1 MRYFRKISANL
12 RIGFSLFLVLTFNV
26 SAGTHSDLSQAS
38 ESKIEVEKAAETH
51 DFQCSGSE
59 VCRETSTGLPFRIL
73 PRSFSDVYKS
83 QRASPDNIV
92 KASVRAFWPLYVF
105 AREGLDLSDPAAPN
119 GWYRVSETAQ
129 GPPLGWMH
137 ARDVVEWRQALVVS
151 YTHPGFGGEE
161 RQRVLMFRNKE
172 DLDTLIDS
180 QDMVGNA
187 VELYKGL
194 FRGHIADSLI
204 SKEPELFVDINRTF
218 YLLPIL
224 DFEAI
229 EIEGDDARLLQLA
242 AAMPRKRGAD
252 TLENQDYRSKAM
264 KKPRSQDQGAKGLGI
279 DIVFVMDMTVSM
291 QPYLD
296 RTKMAIRE
304 IARRIKETNIKQK
317 IRFGLVGYRDDV
329 SKTPALEFTSK
340 NFTPDLVDM
349 ATFIDILGERAQAA
363 KVSSVRYPEE
373 VFAGVETGLLSNW
386 NEESLSFIVLVGDS
400 SSHPVGH
407 EQNTTGKDA
416 DVLRLS
422 AEDNQVHILGIH
434 LLNPRHPE
442 DHAIAREQYRLLSR
456 IRGKQ
461 DRSAFVEVNTSE
473 TGTFQS
479 VVEAITKIFSGIL
492 SDLQTG
498 KVDVLEK
505 VDRPSEK
512 IGDDPEPV
520 RTATQAARE
529 IVGAALVEYLGRD
542 ANPPKDIIAWA
553 LDRDPTNPA
562 IRALEVRVL
571 VNKRQLSDLIMS
583 LDHVLGAM
591 ARTKMSQMQFFDAL
605 QGVSSQTM
613 KNPEAIN
620 QFATLKESGL
630 LPSFLQSLPYKSEIL
645 SLNAEMYASMTA
657 EQRATLERS
666 LRAKLQQY
674 RDINEQ
680 VDGWVRL
687 NESDLDINKV
697 YSLHLDYL
705 P

>member
-1 MRYFRKISANL
+1 MRYFRKTSANL
-12 RIGFSLFLVLTFNV
+12 RIGLSLFLALPFLGVCT
-26 SAGTHSDLSQAS
+26 ADLAQAS
-38 ESKIEVEKAAETH
+38 ESKIEGEKASGKH

-59 VCRETSTGLPFRIL
+59 VCREISTGLPFRIL
-73 PRSFSDVYKS
+73 PRSFSNVYKS
-83 QRASPDNIV
+83 QKASPDDIAR
-92 KASVRAFWPLYVF
+92 ASVRAFWPLYVF

-119 GWYRVSETAQ
+119 GWYQVSETEQ
-129 GPPLGWMH
+129 GPPLGWMQT
-137 ARDVVEWRQALVVS
+137 RDVLEWRQALVVS

-161 RQRVLMFRNKE
+161 RQRVLMFRSKK
-172 DLDTLIDS
+172 DLETIIHS
-180 QDMVGNA
+180 QDMVGKA

-194 FRGHIADSLI
+194 YRGDIAGSLI

-224 DFEAI
+224 DFEII
-229 EIEGDDARLLQLA
+229 EIEGDEARLLQLA
-242 AAMPRKRGAD
+242 AAMPGKRGSD
-252 TLENQDYRSKAM
+252 TLENQDYRTKAM
-264 KKPRSQDQGAKGLGI
+264 QKPQSQDEGVKELGI
-279 DIVFVMDMTVSM
+279 DIVFVMDMTLSM
-291 QPYLD
+291 QPYID
-296 RTKMAIRE
+296 RTKMAIVE
-304 IARRIKETNIKQK
+304 IAHRIKQSNIKQK

-329 SKTPALEFTSK
+329 SKTPALEFTSR

-349 ATFIDILGERAQAA
+349 ATFIEILDEKAQAA
-363 KVSSVRYPEE
+363 KVSSVGYPEE

-386 NEESLSFIVLVGDS
+386 NEESLHFIVTVGDS

-416 DVLRLS
+416 DVLRRS

-442 DHAIAREQYRLLSR
+442 DHAIAREQYSLLSR
-456 IRGKQ
+456 VRGKQ
-461 DRSAFVEVNTSE
+461 DSSAFVEIDTAE
-473 TGTFQS
+473 TETFQA
-479 VVEAITKIFSGIL
+479 VVEAITKIFLGIL
-492 SDLQTG
+492 SDLQSG
-498 KVDVLEK
+498 KVDVLAE
-505 VDRPSEK
+505 VDRPPEK
-512 IGDDPEPV
+512 VTGEPDPV

-529 IVGAALVEYLGRD
+529 IAGAALVEYLGRE
-542 ANPPKDIIAWA
+542 ANPPKDILAWA
-553 LDRDPTNPA
+553 LDRDTTNPA

-571 VNKRQLSDLIMS
+571 VNKRQLSDLIPA
-583 LDHVLGAM
+583 LEQVLSAM
-591 ARTKMSQMQFFDAL
+591 DRAKMSQMQFFDAL

-620 QFATLKESGL
+620 QFGTLAESGL
-630 LPSFLQSLPYKSEIL
+630 LPAFLQGLPYRSEIL

-657 EQRATLERS
+657 EQRAALERS

-687 NESDLDINKV
+687 NDSDPDINKV
-697 YSLHLDYL
+697 YPLHLDYL

>member
-1 MRYFRKISANL
+1 MHYIRKISAKR
-12 RIGFSLFLVLTFNV
+12 RIGLSLFLALAFN
-26 SAGTHSDLSQAS
+26 AGADTYSDLAHAG
-38 ESKIEVEKAAETH
+38 ESKIEDEKASEKL

-59 VCRETSTGLPFRIL
+59 ACRETSTGLPFRIL
-73 PRSFSDVYKS
+73 PRSFSHVYKS
-83 QRASPDNIV
+83 QKASPDNIV
-92 KASVRAFWPLYVF
+92 KASVRAFWPLYLF
-105 AREGLDLSDPAAPN
+105 AREGLDLSDPAAPT
-119 GWYRVSETAQ
+119 GWYRVSETQQ

-137 ARDVVEWRQALVVS
+137 ARDVLEWRQALVVS

-172 DLDTLIDS
+172 GLETLTDS

-194 FRGHIADSLI
+194 FRGRIADSLI
-204 SKEPELFVDINRTF
+204 SKEPELFVDINQTF

-224 DFEAI
+224 DFEVI

-264 KKPRSQDQGAKGLGI
+264 KEPRSQDQGVKELGI
-279 DIVFVMDMTVSM
+279 DIVFVMDMTLSM

-296 RTKMAIRE
+296 RTKMAIGE
-304 IARRIKETNIKQK
+304 IARRIKETHIKQK

-329 SKTPALEFTSK
+329 SKTPALEFASK
-340 NFTPDLVDM
+340 NFTPELVDM
-349 ATFIDILGERAQAA
+349 TTLIEILDEKAQAA
-363 KVSSVRYPEE
+363 TVSSVGYPEE
-373 VFAGVETGLLSNW
+373 VFAGVETGLSSNW

-434 LLNPRHPE
+434 LLNSRHPE
-442 DHAIAREQYRLLSR
+442 DHAIAKEQYCLLSR
-456 IRGKQ
+456 VRGKQ
-461 DRSAFVEVNTSE
+461 EHSAFVEIDTEE
-473 TGTFQS
+473 TGTFQA
-479 VVEAITKIFSGIL
+479 VVETITGIFSGIL
-492 SDLQTG
+492 SDVQSG
-498 KVDVLEK
+498 KVDVLEAAGRLPEK
-505 VDRPSEK
+505 V
-512 IGDDPEPV
+512 GDEPEPV

-529 IVGAALVEYLGRD
+529 IAGAALVEYLGRD

-571 VNKRQLSDLIMS
+571 VNKQQLSDLI
-583 LDHVLGAM
+583 LALEHVLSAM
-591 ARTKMSQMQFFDAL
+591 DRTKMSQMQFFDAL
-605 QGVSSQTM
+605 QGVSGQTM

-657 EQRATLERS
+657 EQRAALERS

-687 NESDLDINKV
+687 NESDPDINKV
-697 YSLHLDYL
+697 YPLHLDYL